1 MIPIYLKIDAVSHP
15 SSFNSLSSLSSIFT
29 LYCADIKNFLVFA
42 RQLDI
47 RRISLDT
54 PSHVDTVI
62 PLAAV
67 RNTLDVDGHAGT
79 DYIYWSDIASNT
91 VNRARWDGSGQEVS
105 VATGQMESYD
115 RDME

>member
-1 MIPIYLKIDAVSHP
+1 MHLPINAFFHP
-15 SSFNSLSSLSSIFT
+15 ASFNPQTFFSSIFT
-29 LYCADIKNFLVFA
+29 LYFADIKNFLVFA